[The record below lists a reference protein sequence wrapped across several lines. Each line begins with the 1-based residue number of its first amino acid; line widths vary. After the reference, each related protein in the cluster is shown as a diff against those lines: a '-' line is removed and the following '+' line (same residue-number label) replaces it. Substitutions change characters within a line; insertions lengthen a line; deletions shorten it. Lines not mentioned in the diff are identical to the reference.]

1 MCLQMPP
8 VFLVVCSQQI
18 VDNMALGN
26 EVCIADIVMLHM
38 VIAYQLPCSF
48 ITDPTQHLTKFL

>member
-1 MCLQMPP
+1 MLLPRYA
-8 VFLVVCSQQI
+8 SR
-18 VDNMALGN
+18 G
-26 EVCIADIVMLHM
+26 EVLRLLLHM